1 MAKKKKKKK
10 SVRRINKEGYE
21 KAFEI
26 LSAHQPK
33 SLTRT
38 GGSSCVLRAL
48 GKIPARN
55 KFHKNIENYPKEVLN
70 FFDGIPLAVLVEIQM
85 ENDWRDDEEMSN
97 KERYQ
102 NMMVFLRQKI
112 DNILDATKVT
122 LTV

>member
-1 MAKKKKKKK
+1 M
-10 SVRRINKEGYE
+10 
-21 KAFEI
+21 
-26 LSAHQPK
+26 
-33 SLTRT
+33 
-38 GGSSCVLRAL
+38 
-48 GKIPARN
+48 
-55 KFHKNIENYPKEVLN
+55 EVLN